1 MHIINRCGGDVLTQ
15 IKERWTQA
23 GRFSK
28 RGFIYV
34 AISLAGLL
42 YELIWDDPVKW
53 FAVIIWLIILGLG
66 IYLLLFMKDA
76 PR

>member
-1 MHIINRCGGDVLTQ
+1 MLTQ

-23 GRFSK
+23 GRFGK
-28 RGFIYV
+28 RGFIYM
-34 AISLAGLL
+34 AISLAGLV
-42 YELIWDDPVKW
+42 YELVWDDPVKW